1 MTVAHLPPDHLLLL
15 NKYPVISRH
24 FLLVTRQF
32 KEQSGDLDIGD
43 LAAMYGCLEAWER
56 RRGGEEEEEEE
67 EEEAHGEGAKEEDG
81 TDWSEKRRGASR
93 ASRAIGDENG
103 NGNGD
108 GSKEPQTG
116 STNDRRQ
123 LYAFYNCGESSGGM
137 ITSTNFSCSSFVPA
151 PAQFEHQNADFQ
163 ARVDKQQAN
172 RIDIFNFFQLKI

>member
-15 NKYPVISRH
+15 NKYPVIPRH

-67 EEEAHGEGAKEEDG
+67 EEAHGEVAKEEDG
-81 TDWSEKRRGASR
+81 TDLSEKRRGASR
-93 ASRAIGDENG
+93 ASRASMAIGDENG
-103 NGNGD
+103 NGNGH
-108 GSKEPQTG
+108 GSKEPRTG
-116 STNDRRQ
+116 STSDRRQ

-137 ITSTNFSCSSFVPA
+137 ITSIILSYSSFVPA
-151 PAQFEHQNADFQ
+151 PVQFRHQNADFQ
-163 ARVDKQQAN
+163 ARVD
-172 RIDIFNFFQLKI
+172 